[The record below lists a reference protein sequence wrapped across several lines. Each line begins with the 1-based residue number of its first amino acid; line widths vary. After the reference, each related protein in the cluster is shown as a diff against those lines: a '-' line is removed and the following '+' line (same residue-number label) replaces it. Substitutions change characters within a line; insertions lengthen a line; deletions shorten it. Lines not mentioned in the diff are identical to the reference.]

1 MSGRDRQ
8 QGVALTTE
16 RRRRVRAMHPRA
28 LTALLL
34 CWLLTAGAAP
44 GSRSAGAAI
53 NAERASSSG
62 IGSGEMVLPE
72 PAPSPASSPQDSG
85 YSPNMAGQSAVA
97 DSSTAPSAPLQ
108 PVVVSALAS
117 DGIPAVAARAYQHAA
132 DIANQRSTG
141 CALPW
146 TLLAAIGRV
155 ESDHGRYAGSVL
167 LANGLSTPRIIGI
180 PLNGV
185 GTGLILDT
193 DHGVLDGDPVF
204 DHALGPMQFI
214 PSTWVSYATD
224 GNGNGVADPFNIY
237 DAAAAAGKYLCNAGG
252 DLGTRAGQIR
262 AVLSYNHSDSYVASV
277 LALEATYA
285 GTPITAEPASVTP
298 VVSTP
303 LPPVNPGVPPAIYP
317 KVPPLASMSPMSTSP
332 GTPGPFPST
341 PGFTPTPTDTTPTPT
356 DTTPTPTP
364 TDTTLPPPPAPTPTC
379 TPLAQPPT
387 DAPSGTLTDAQKTT
401 LAAVAEEQ
409 QLAHDLYLAFADK
422 YGASLFTCMS
432 KDETWQLT
440 DTDNVLKLYAV
451 ADPIAGQ
458 PGGTFSS
465 ASTQQRYD
473 TLLAQGA
480 KSVDTAVA
488 AARSVESTE
497 VTHVKSAAA
506 DLTAPDVLQLYT
518 NLLDASQSHLLALG
532 G

>member
-34 CWLLTAGAAP
+34 CWLLTTGAAP

-204 DHALGPMQFI
+204 DHAVGPMQFI

-341 PGFTPTPTDTTPTPT
+341 PGFTPTPTDA
-356 DTTPTPTP
+356 
-364 TDTTLPPPPAPTPTC
+364 TLPPAPAPTPTC